1 MRKITLLFYLLIPL
15 LGFSQILNE
24 DFEGTLGAN
33 GLPTGWTETGLST
46 DGIWSVGDATAASS
60 LDFSFGTH
68 TNFAYTNDD
77 FCNCDKS
84 ADRLIMPVLDFTTLT
99 TPRLTYSVFYEET
112 ETVTIEVSTDGGTT
126 WTTEA
131 TLSSATGWRNGEFLD
146 LPAYGGQSNVLI
158 SFLYNDNG
166 NWVYGL
172 GIDDVSVDEAP
183 SCLSPTN
190 LSAANITDTS
200 ADISWTA
207 GNTETEWE
215 VLYGI
220 SGFDTETE
228 GTSVTVD
235 NGVPS
240 LNLDDLETAAL
251 YDIYVRAICSDDDA
265 SLWSFAI
272 FSTRPENDDCDN
284 AIELQ
289 LNEGLECTVVNSAT
303 NVGATASSQE
313 DNITG
318 TPNNDVW
325 FTFTATSA
333 SHPIS
338 LSNIE
343 AIIGT
348 STDMAMALYDGTEG
362 CEILTLVDD
371 SDPNSFTA
379 TGLTVGNTYYLRVYG
394 YSANNSAQTSFDV
407 CIQTI
412 QCPVPMELSIGGF
425 TTSSA
430 DVTWVA
436 GGSETEW

>member
-207 GNTETEWE
+207 GNT
-215 VLYGI
+215 
-220 SGFDTETE
+220 
-228 GTSVTVD
+228 
-235 NGVPS
+235 
-240 LNLDDLETAAL
+240 
-251 YDIYVRAICSDDDA
+251 
-265 SLWSFAI
+265 
-272 FSTRPENDDCDN
+272 
-284 AIELQ
+284 
-289 LNEGLECTVVNSAT
+289 
-303 NVGATASSQE
+303 
-313 DNITG
+313 
-318 TPNNDVW
+318 
-325 FTFTATSA
+325 
-333 SHPIS
+333 
-338 LSNIE
+338 
-343 AIIGT
+343 
-348 STDMAMALYDGTEG
+348 
-362 CEILTLVDD
+362 
-371 SDPNSFTA
+371 
-379 TGLTVGNTYYLRVYG
+379 
-394 YSANNSAQTSFDV
+394 
-407 CIQTI
+407 
-412 QCPVPMELSIGGF
+412 
-425 TTSSA
+425 
-430 DVTWVA
+430 
-436 GGSETEW
+436 